1 MLFNSPFFL
10 LLFLPVTLIGF
21 FLLARWLGRNAA
33 LGFLLLASLLFYAY
47 SSPFNL
53 VLFLT
58 TVVVNFLLGYA
69 IAHSG
74 HRPRAWLIGGIVL
87 NLGLIGYFK
96 YAGFLVSGANDVLSA
111 SFIVPHVVLPLG
123 ISFYTFEQI
132 SYLVETRQ
140 NGQAERS
147 PIRYALFASF
157 FPHLIAGPIIRPHQL
172 LPQFSSSSFGHFNWQ
187 NFAHGTTFLLFGLF
201 KKVIL
206 ADGIAAFASPVFAS
220 AASGGTPGA
229 VNAWGAAL
237 AYTFQIYFDF
247 SGYSDMAIGLG
258 LMFGI
263 VLPFNFNSP
272 YKATSIID
280 FWHRWH
286 MTLSLFLRDYVY
298 IPLGGSRRG
307 VLRRYVNI
315 LLTML
320 IGGLWHGASWTFVAW
335 GGVHGIFLL
344 ANHAWRGQRGERETF
359 ESKQWTGRIATF
371 LLVVCA
377 WVLFRSDNFAAAGRM
392 FHGMRGLNGWI
403 NGPPPDPALWFVQL
417 LQFFS
422 VTIAPGWPAAGVL
435 QLLWIVGLLAVVW
448 ALPNTQQFL
457 LGEGRPADA
466 RVEWRP
472 TLGWAA
478 ALGIF
483 FGCAFT
489 YSIVADTHVSE
500 FIYFIF

>member
-1 MLFNSPFFL
+1 MLFNSPVFL
-10 LLFLPVTLIGF
+10 LAFLPLSLMGF
-21 FLLARWLGRNAA
+21 FLLARSAGRHAA
-33 LGFLLLASLLFYAY
+33 LGFLLFVSLLFYAY

-53 VLFLT
+53 VLFLI
-58 TVVVNFLLGYA
+58 TVVVNFLLGAA
-69 IAHSG
+69 IARFRDRSQV
-74 HRPRAWLIGGIVL
+74 WLVGGIVL
-87 NLGLIGYFK
+87 NLLLIGYFK
-96 YAGFLVSGANDVLSA
+96 YAGFLVSGVNGVLSA
-111 SFIVPHVVLPLG
+111 SFVVPHVVLPLG

-140 NGQAERS
+140 SGHSERS
-147 PIRYALFASF
+147 PVRYALFASF
-157 FPHLIAGPIIRPHQL
+157 FPHLIAGPIIRPNQL
-172 LPQFSSSSFGHFNWQ
+172 LPQFSNPSFGHFNWQ
-187 NFAHGTTFLLFGLF
+187 NFAHGTTFMLFGLF

-206 ADGIAAFASPVFAS
+206 ADGIATVASPVFS
-220 AASGGTPGA
+220 AAAGGGTPGA

-307 VLRRYVNI
+307 QVRRYVNI
-315 LLTML
+315 LFTML
-320 IGGLWHGASWTFVAW
+320 VGGLWHGASWTFVAW
-335 GGVHGIFLL
+335 GGLHGMFLL
-344 ANHAWRGQRGERETF
+344 ANHAWRDRRGERETF
-359 ESKQWTGRIATF
+359 AAKQWSGRVVTF
-371 LLVVCA
+371 LVVVCA
-377 WVLFRSDNFAAAGRM
+377 WVLFRSDNFAAAGRV
-392 FHGMRGLNGWI
+392 FNGMRGLNGWI
-403 NGPPPDPALWFVQL
+403 NGPPPDPALWLVQL
-417 LQFFS
+417 LQFFRI
-422 VTIAPGWPAAGVL
+422 TIAPGWPAAGVL
-435 QLLWIVGLLAVVW
+435 QLLWIAGLLAVVW

-466 RVEWRP
+466 RVMWRP

-478 ALGIF
+478 ALGIL

-489 YSIVADTHVSE
+489 YSIVAERHVSE